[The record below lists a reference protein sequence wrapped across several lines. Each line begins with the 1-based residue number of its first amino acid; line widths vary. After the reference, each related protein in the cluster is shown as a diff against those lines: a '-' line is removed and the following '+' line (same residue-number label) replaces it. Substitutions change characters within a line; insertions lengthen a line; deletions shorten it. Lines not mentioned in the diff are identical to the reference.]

1 MAEVDSMQDGS
12 IAAMR
17 QALREAI
24 VAQGGQAA
32 EGIKTWRA
40 KVDVFSQHLPY
51 HQYPICLVCLVCLIC
66 LVCLVLLRISNHLN
80 GHLKQWMAQIPL

>member
-1 MAEVDSMQDGS
+1 MAEVDSMQQDGS

-32 EGIKTWRA
+32 EGIKTWEA
-40 KVDVFSQHLPY
+40 KVDVFSQHIQY
-51 HQYPICLVCLVCLIC
+51 HQYPMC
-66 LVCLVLLRISNHLN
+66 LVCLVLLRISKHLN

>member
-40 KVDVFSQHLPY
+40 KVDVRNRFNSSLPAEFEV
-51 HQYPICLVCLVCLIC
+51 PKESE
-66 LVCLVLLRISNHLN
+66 LRTSKQSSCKMAM
-80 GHLKQWMAQIPL
+80 GHSHSW

>member
-1 MAEVDSMQDGS
+1 MAVASMQDGS

-32 EGIKTWRA
+32 EGIKTWEA
-40 KVDVFSQHLPY
+40 KVDVFSQDIQY
-51 HQYPICLVCLVCLIC
+51 H
-66 LVCLVLLRISNHLN
+66 
-80 GHLKQWMAQIPL
+80 